1 MLDRVAEKCGVF
13 GIYAPGEEV
22 ARIAFFGLFALQ
34 HRGQESAGIAVS
46 DGREIRMHKAMG
58 LVGQV
63 FNEENLSPL
72 KGFLAVGHNRYST
85 TGASASV
92 NAQPIRAECELG
104 PFALAHNGN
113 LVNCDRLRERL
124 EERGKYLVAITSDTQ
139 LIAFMIAEAKG
150 SSWEEK
156 IERALPELA
165 GAYSLVIGTPDK
177 LIGIQDPLGVRPLC
191 LGSFN
196 GGWVIASESCALAT
210 IGASFLREIEPGETV
225 VIDEGGI
232 RSFKR
237 EAKELAFCL
246 FEYVYLARP
255 DSLLKGRYIYSVRQ
269 EIGRQLAREY
279 PVEADFVMP
288 IPDTAIT
295 AAIGY
300 AEEAELPFVE
310 GVIKNRYIQRTFI
323 QPSQRLRD
331 LGVRLKLNPLPEVL
345 GGKRVVVVDDSIVR
359 GTTTGP
365 TVGLLKEAGAKEIH
379 LRICCPPYAHP
390 CYLGIN
396 VATYEELIAHHMTIE
411 EIRGHV
417 GADTLGYL
425 SLDRLIAASGRPR
438 SELCTGCF
446 TGRYPRAII
455 EAADESIKEKIC
467 GPARELC
474 RVRSGGEVSR

>member
-63 FNEENLSPL
+63 FNEENLCPL
-72 KGFLAVGHNRYST
+72 RGFLAVGHNRYST
-85 TGASASV
+85 TGASVPV

-104 PFALAHNGN
+104 PFVLAHNGN
-113 LVNCDRLRERL
+113 LVNCDHLRETL
-124 EERGKYLVAITSDTQ
+124 ESKDKYLVAITSDTQ
-139 LIAFMIAEAKG
+139 LIACMIAEAEG
-150 SSWEEK
+150 GSWEEK
-156 IERALPELA
+156 LERALPELA
-165 GAYSLVIGTPDK
+165 GAYSLVMGTPEK

-191 LGSFN
+191 LGRYD

-210 IGASFLREIEPGETV
+210 IGASFLREIEPGEMV

-237 EAKELAFCL
+237 ESKELGFCV

-255 DSLLKGRYIYSVRQ
+255 DSLLKGSYIYSVRQ

-288 IPDTAIT
+288 IPDTATT

-300 AEEAELPFVE
+300 AEWAGLPYLE

-331 LGVRLKLNPLPEVL
+331 LGVNLKLNPLPEVL
-345 GGKRVVVVDDSIVR
+345 EGKRVVVVDDSIVR

-365 TVGLLKEAGAKEIH
+365 TVGLLRGAGAKEIH
-379 LRICCPPYAHP
+379 LRICCPPYGHP

-396 VATYEELIAHHMTIE
+396 VATYEELIAHRMNIE
-411 EIRGHV
+411 EIRKYV

-425 SLDRLIAASGRPR
+425 SLDRLIAATGRPR
-438 SELCTGCF
+438 GELCTGCL
-446 TGRYPRAII
+446 TGEYPGAIV
-455 EAADESIKEKIC
+455 EAADEGVKAKIC
-467 GPARELC
+467 RPRRELC
-474 RVRSGGEVSR
+474 SVRLGEGMS